1 MKFIEVSHLEFDTDR
16 QFGEDWSEKKQRH
29 IDELEQQY
37 CGIYGGD
44 GTPDDMLDDI
54 AEKAGFD
61 IRNCY
66 YECLSTLDLLLKLK
80 FKQCD
85 N

>member
-1 MKFIEVSHLEFDTDR
+1 MKFIEISHLEFDTDR
-16 QFGEDWSEKKQRH
+16 QFGKNWSEKKQRH

-37 CGIYGGD
+37 CGIYSGD
-44 GTPDDMLDDI
+44 GSPDDMLDDI

-80 FKQCD
+80 FKQ
-85 N
+85 

>member
-1 MKFIEVSHLEFDTDR
+1 MKFIEVSHLEFDNDN
-16 QFGEDWSEKKQRH
+16 QFGENWSEKKQRH
-29 IDELEQQY
+29 SYELEKQF
-37 CGIYGGD
+37 CGIYSGD
-44 GTPDDMLDDI
+44 GSPDDMLDDI
-54 AEKAGFD
+54 AEKAGLD